1 MSNQTNKQT
10 KWTNKELNWPK
21 TVQELHYFFQIVFL
35 KSAIVLQITNEQT
48 KKPTKQTNCQKYKQL
63 YHITVIA

>member
-21 TVQELHYFFQIVFL
+21 NVQELHYFFQIVFL

-48 KKPTKQTNCQKYKQL
+48 KKPTKQTAKNTNNYTTLQL
-63 YHITVIA
+63 LHN